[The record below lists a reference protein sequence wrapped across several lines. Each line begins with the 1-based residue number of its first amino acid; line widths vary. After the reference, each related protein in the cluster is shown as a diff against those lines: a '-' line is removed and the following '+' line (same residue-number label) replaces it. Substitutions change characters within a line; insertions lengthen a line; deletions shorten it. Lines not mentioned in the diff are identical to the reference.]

1 MNKEKRLEKK
11 IRRQRMVYLAEKV
24 DLEKDPDAKK
34 EWEKLRED
42 LYEGVNPEQRLV
54 EVLYKGDVIFTGNKK
69 TVSEKCKKSKVT
81 VKNLIQSG
89 KSDKQGRIYRW
100 KD

>member
-1 MNKEKRLEKK
+1 MDKEKSREKK
-11 IRRQRMVYLAEKV
+11 IRLQRMVSLAEKV
-24 DLEKDPDAKK
+24 NLEKDPDAKK
-34 EWEKLRED
+34 EWKKLRED
-42 LYEGVNPEQRLV
+42 LYEGVNPEKLLV

-69 TVSEKCKKSKVT
+69 IVSEKCKKSKVT

-89 KSDKQGRIYRW
+89 KPDKQGRIYRW